1 MVHNISSFGM
11 INTLVYDGW
20 GEGGGKGSNFN
31 TCPNMVTEV
40 KKTAKRIFYIFDL
53 LNYKK
58 QSKYRFRQLVHTE
71 LQYGIFA
78 PALVIYRCK
87 NDENIL

>member
-1 MVHNISSFGM
+1 MVHNISSFGV

-20 GEGGGKGSNFN
+20 GGGGEGGQISIHAQIWS
-31 TCPNMVTEV
+31 PRS
-40 KKTAKRIFYIFDL
+40 KKNAKRIFYIFDL

-71 LQYGIFA
+71 LQY
-78 PALVIYRCK
+78 
-87 NDENIL
+87 